1 MTRHA
6 KHKAAVR
13 NGIAATRRHRSWL
26 RYASRHLPWVER
38 VDRRLGRVFCRNWP
52 GPITLGRVEDACFF
66 QRRMVLQL
74 RGVDCDA

>member
-6 KHKAAVR
+6 KHKAAVKA
-13 NGIAATRRHRSWL
+13 GIAATRRHRNWL

-38 VDRRLGRVFCRNWP
+38 VDRRLGLVFCRNVP
-52 GPITLGRVEDACFF
+52 GPFVLSRVDDSVFF

-74 RGVDCDA
+74 HGVDS